1 MRTSTRFGH
10 RSRRLRCLVRTW
22 MYLSSLLA
30 RRGWHRIRI
39 TVCVFLP
46 FLSRALSSL
55 STSLGTRVC
64 GTAVHRH
71 DASVINTPL
80 LCSVSRHPCL
90 WNRCPQRVSHL
101 LVYSLSLCVLHHS
114 LSPLLL
120 SWTIFLRLS
129 RSRTTKM
136 TKTAKDGE
144 QEANTGRPKYNPNPS
159 AALLNNSE
167 EVTLPSLKQA
177 LRDFRMAEAARRA
190 AEL

>member
-101 LVYSLSLCVLHHS
+101 LVYSLSLCFTS
-114 LSPLLL
+114 LLVSSSFILDDI
-120 SWTIFLRLS
+120 S
-129 RSRTTKM
+129 
-136 TKTAKDGE
+136 
-144 QEANTGRPKYNPNPS
+144 
-159 AALLNNSE
+159 
-167 EVTLPSLKQA
+167 QA
-177 LRDFRMAEAARRA
+177 LSQPNDQDDKNGQRWRARSKHRA
-190 AEL
+190 PEI